1 MLISSHKPI
10 DLGRVRAK
18 NLAFKQEKVIK
29 IGSLNVSV
37 IEGLL
42 TVSLFCFGFI
52 YSIASLAFLQTLPE
66 FQSNYTAIL
75 NSIPFLAQKLNPL
88 FADNEFQ

>member
-1 MLISSHKPI
+1 MLIYSCKTI

-18 NLAFKQEKVIK
+18 NLAFKQEKQIK
-29 IGSLNVSV
+29 IGSFNVSV

-52 YSIASLAFLQTLPE
+52 YFIIFLVFP
-66 FQSNYTAIL
+66 S
-75 NSIPFLAQKLNPL
+75 PFLSSSLITLQSSAVSHYLNR
-88 FADNEFQ
+88 N